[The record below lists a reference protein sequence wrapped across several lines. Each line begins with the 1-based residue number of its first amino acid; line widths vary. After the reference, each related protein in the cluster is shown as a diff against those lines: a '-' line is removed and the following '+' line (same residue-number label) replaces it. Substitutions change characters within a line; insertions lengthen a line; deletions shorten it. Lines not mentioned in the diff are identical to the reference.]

1 MHYCDVRKAISLPMP
16 VYTTW
21 EKELREKY
29 QKPLPSNAYGDL
41 KLLALLLTRY
51 ENEYRKV
58 PRKD

>member
-1 MHYCDVRKAISLPMP
+1 MP